1 MKIKKPN
8 FWNKKGLISFALLPI
23 TLLYIIFLK
32 IKKFLTKEVEFKS
45 KIICVGNLYLGGT
58 GKTPLS
64 LFIANLLNNSKGKT
78 FIAKKFYQNHLDEIN
93 LIKNN
98 FKNVVVASSR
108 IKCIQQ
114 IENSGSEIVVMDDG
128 FQDWTIKKDL
138 SLLCFSSLDGFGNG
152 YVLPAGPLREMPH
165 KTQNAQII
173 VIKGN
178 KNINLEKKINK
189 IYNNSNIFYMN
200 YEPINISAFQKDNYL
215 AFAGIGNSIEF
226 FETLEKYGVN
236 VKEKLAFSDHYN
248 YLQKDLDK
256 IKNLAQSN
264 NLKIVTTEKD
274 FLRISQKNLEK
285 IDFLKIKVKID
296 NQVEFEKKIKS
307 FLS

>member
-1 MKIKKPN
+1 M
-8 FWNKKGLISFALLPI
+8 
-23 TLLYIIFLK
+23 
-32 IKKFLTKEVEFKS
+32 
-45 KIICVGNLYLGGT
+45 
-58 GKTPLS
+58 
-64 LFIANLLNNSKGKT
+64 
-78 FIAKKFYQNHLDEIN
+78 
-93 LIKNN
+93 
-98 FKNVVVASSR
+98 
-108 IKCIQQ
+108 
-114 IENSGSEIVVMDDG
+114 
-128 FQDWTIKKDL
+128 
-138 SLLCFSSLDGFGNG
+138 
-152 YVLPAGPLREMPH
+152 
-165 KTQNAQII
+165 
-173 VIKGN
+173 IKGN

>member
-1 MKIKKPN
+1 MR
-8 FWNKKGLISFALLPI
+8 
-23 TLLYIIFLK
+23 
-32 IKKFLTKEVEFKS
+32 
-45 KIICVGNLYLGGT
+45 
-58 GKTPLS
+58 
-64 LFIANLLNNSKGKT
+64 
-78 FIAKKFYQNHLDEIN
+78 EI
-93 LIKNN
+93 
-98 FKNVVVASSR
+98 
-108 IKCIQQ
+108 
-114 IENSGSEIVVMDDG
+114 
-128 FQDWTIKKDL
+128 
-138 SLLCFSSLDGFGNG
+138 
-152 YVLPAGPLREMPH
+152 PH

-307 FLS
+307 FLL

>member
-152 YVLPAGPLREMPH
+152 YVLPAAPLREIPH

-189 IYNNSNIFYMN
+189 IYNN
-200 YEPINISAFQKDNYL
+200 
-215 AFAGIGNSIEF
+215 
-226 FETLEKYGVN
+226 
-236 VKEKLAFSDHYN
+236 
-248 YLQKDLDK
+248 
-256 IKNLAQSN
+256 
-264 NLKIVTTEKD
+264 
-274 FLRISQKNLEK
+274 
-285 IDFLKIKVKID
+285 
-296 NQVEFEKKIKS
+296 
-307 FLS
+307 

>member
-1 MKIKKPN
+1 M
-8 FWNKKGLISFALLPI
+8 
-23 TLLYIIFLK
+23 
-32 IKKFLTKEVEFKS
+32 
-45 KIICVGNLYLGGT
+45 
-58 GKTPLS
+58 
-64 LFIANLLNNSKGKT
+64 
-78 FIAKKFYQNHLDEIN
+78 N

-108 IKCIQQ
+108 IKCIQE

-152 YVLPAGPLREMPH
+152 YVLPAGPLREIPH

-248 YLQKDLDK
+248 YLKKDLDK

-264 NLKIVTTEKD
+264 NLKIVTTKR
-274 FLRISQKNLEK
+274 FS
-285 IDFLKIKVKID
+285 
-296 NQVEFEKKIKS
+296 
-307 FLS
+307 